1 MPMMQCMSNGPNSG
15 GVTSASSQT
24 YSQPNNVATM
34 PSTNM
39 MSSHMAN
46 NVPNLHQNS
55 MRPSDMAAAALQN
68 NAGGITN
75 CNAAAAN
82 VNSISEFNLDF
93 LDSQLMP
100 NDFLNI
106 NFNDIM

>member
-1 MPMMQCMSNGPNSG
+1 MPAMMQCMSNGPSSG

-39 MSSHMAN
+39 MSHMAS

-55 MRPSDMAAAALQN
+55 MRPSDMAPTALQN
-68 NAGGITN
+68 NAGTITN
-75 CNAAAAN
+75 CNAAANA
-82 VNSISEFNLDF
+82 VNSLPEFNLDF